1 MINENDQEVYR
12 QDDEVEETQIPKGIN
27 IEDEHLFLDD
37 LTQQARAQKRRI
49 GQRCAGFIEKEDE
62 LLCEAWIKCHH
73 RGRAKRSAYWRRMHT
88 HFHEW
93 KLIPSWQFAS
103 DWPES
108 SLQNRWSLIQL
119 ECSKFCGSYDHTVAR
134 PTSGIG
140 VKDIVCLLHFFKSI
154 HYCPTYAYECIVFP

>member
-1 MINENDQEVYR
+1 M
-12 QDDEVEETQIPKGIN
+12 
-27 IEDEHLFLDD
+27 FLDE

-49 GQRCAGFIEKEDE
+49 GQRCVGFIEKENE
-62 LLCEAWIKCHH
+62 LLCEAWIEFEYAITGDEQK
-73 RGRAKRSAYWRRMHT
+73 GSAYWRRMHT

-93 KLIPSWQFAS
+93 KLLPSWQFAS
-103 DWPES
+103 DWTES

-154 HYCPTYAYECIVFP
+154 HYYSTYAYECIVFP